1 MAATLSR
8 EEMERVI
15 REGGSVLYG
24 GRTISRVQDL
34 PNEVD
39 LAQGDE
45 AKQQALATDIDA
57 QIAAL
62 ITQRA
67 RLVSG
72 APAVQQQSAPPLDPN
87 AGEPPPAGGG
97 ITPPAGETDPAAGG
111 TTPPSGG
118 PPSATDPPPAKP
130 PKPAK
135 DKD

>member
-24 GRTISRVQDL
+24 GRTISRLEDL

-45 AKQQALATDIDA
+45 AKQQALAADIDA

-72 APAVQQQSAPPLDPN
+72 APAVQQQSAPP
-87 AGEPPPAGGG
+87 ASGEASAAPPS
-97 ITPPAGETDPAAGG
+97 GE
-111 TTPPSGG
+111 TTPPSGETT
-118 PPSATDPPPAKP
+118 PPGGGSPSSTDPPPSKP
-130 PKPAK
+130 PKPPK
-135 DKD
+135 ES